1 LGAARSSAVSDPR
14 EIIEVDDYRVIDVRE
29 EPIDD
34 SDLPPAHAGP
44 PSPQFSGRVYTS
56 SGGGGCCLG
65 ASATLILIGVIFIL
79 GLCAFV
85 MLIAR
90 LVGWAIPGI

>member
-1 LGAARSSAVSDPR
+1 MSDQR

-34 SDLPPAHAGP
+34 SDLPPAQAGP
-44 PSPQFSGRVYTS
+44 PPPQFYGRVYTS
-56 SGGGGCCLG
+56 SGGGGGCCLG
-65 ASATLILIGVIFIL
+65 LSASLLLIAVVFVL
-79 GLCAFV
+79 GLCALV

-90 LVGWAIPGI
+90 LVDWAIPGL

>member
-1 LGAARSSAVSDPR
+1 MAFFGSNTVSDQR

-29 EPIDD
+29 TPIEDSEIPVAEP
-34 SDLPPAHAGP
+34 
-44 PSPQFSGRVYTS
+44 PQYYGRVYRS

-65 ASATLILIGVIFIL
+65 LSATLLLLATIFVL

-85 MLIAR
+85 MVIVK
-90 LVGWAIPGI
+90 LVGWAIPGL

>member
-1 LGAARSSAVSDPR
+1 MSDKR
-14 EIIEVDDYRVIDVRE
+14 EIIEVEDYRVIDVRE

-34 SDLPPAHAGP
+34 SRLPPAQTGTP
-44 PSPQFSGRVYTS
+44 QPQFTGRVYRS

-65 ASATLILIGVIFIL
+65 ASATIFLIGFIFIL

-85 MLIAR
+85 LLIAR
-90 LVGWAIPGI
+90 LIGWAIPGL

>member
-1 LGAARSSAVSDPR
+1 MSDQR

-34 SDLPPAHAGP
+34 SQMPPPQAVP
-44 PSPQFSGRVYTS
+44 PSQFSGQVYTS

-65 ASATLILIGVIFIL
+65 LSATLLLIGIVFVL
-79 GLCAFV
+79 GMCALV

-90 LVGWAIPGI
+90 LVGWAIPGL